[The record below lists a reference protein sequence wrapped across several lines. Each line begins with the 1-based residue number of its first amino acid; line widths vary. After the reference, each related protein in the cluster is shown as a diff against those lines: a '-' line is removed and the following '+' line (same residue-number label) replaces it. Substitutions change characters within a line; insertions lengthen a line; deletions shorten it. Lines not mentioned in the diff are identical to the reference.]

1 MVTKIFITVATKYSF
16 IMVKKVDMWIQKAK
30 VKPGALHRQL
40 HLDQS
45 KPIPTPLLKRIQ
57 KVPVGAHVG
66 KVPVTPLIK
75 HRAQFA
81 LNMRGRKGR

>member
-1 MVTKIFITVATKYSF
+1 MVTKIFITDTTKYSF
-16 IMVKKVDMWIQKAK
+16 IMVDDWIGKAK

-40 HLDQS
+40 GVDQT

-57 KVPVGAHVG
+57 KAEVGARVG
-66 KVPVTPLIK
+66 KIPITPLIK

-81 LNMRGRKGR
+81 LNMRKR

>member
-40 HLDQS
+40 GVDQT
-45 KPIPTPLLKRIQ
+45 KPIPTPLLKHIQ
-57 KVPVGAHVG
+57 KANIGAYVG
-66 KVPVTPLIK
+66 KAPVTPLLK